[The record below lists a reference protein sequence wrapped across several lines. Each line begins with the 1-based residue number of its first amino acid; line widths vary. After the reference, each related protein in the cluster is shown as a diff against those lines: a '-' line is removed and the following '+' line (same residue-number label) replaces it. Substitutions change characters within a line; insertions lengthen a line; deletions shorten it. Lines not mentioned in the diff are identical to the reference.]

1 MGTRVHNVNSLYAYI
16 DNSRQVEDL
25 DLKIASKN
33 EELKLLGQL
42 EETYGKLGVQEVF
55 GTIERSNKV
64 RKEILRLQLLRNTL
78 ERQILWFELAA
89 LSED

>member
-33 EELKLLGQL
+33 EELKLLAQL

-64 RKEILRLQLLRNTL
+64 RK
-78 ERQILWFELAA
+78 
-89 LSED
+89 

>member
-25 DLKIASKN
+25 DLRIASKN

-55 GTIERSNKV
+55 GTIARSNKV
-64 RKEILRLQLLRNTL
+64 RKEILRLQLVRNTL
-78 ERQILWFELAA
+78 ERQILWFELSA

>member
-16 DNSRQVEDL
+16 DNSRQMEDL

-33 EELKLLGQL
+33 EELKLLAQL
-42 EETYGKLGVQEVF
+42 EETYGKLGVRDVF
-55 GTIERSNKV
+55 GTTERSNRV
-64 RKEILRLQLLRNTL
+64 RKEILELQLVRNTL
-78 ERQILWFELAA
+78 ERQILWFELSA

>member
-55 GTIERSNKV
+55 GTVERSNKV
-64 RKEILRLQLLRNTL
+64 RKEILRLQLVRNTL
-78 ERQILWFELAA
+78 ERQILWFELSA

>member
-78 ERQILWFELAA
+78 ERQILWFELSA

>member
-25 DLKIASKN
+25 DLKIASKH

-78 ERQILWFELAA
+78 ERQILWFELSA

>member
-25 DLKIASKN
+25 DLRIASKN

>member
-16 DNSRQVEDL
+16 DNSRQMEDL
-25 DLKIASKN
+25 DCQIAQKE
-33 EELKLLGQL
+33 EELELLGQM
-42 EETYGKLGVQEVF
+42 EKTYGKLGVLEVF
-55 GTIERSNKV
+55 GTVARSNKV
-64 RKEILRLQLLRNTL
+64 RKEILRLQLVRNTL